1 MTTFSPHRMDSLTTS
16 NLRKLTLHAQE
27 TPRTKVIRYFNQVE
41 DPRILSNREPSPIPF
56 QNSNDP
62 WDLTSIFIHRPS
74 FLTTVLIV
82 EDCPSPILGK
92 KDFPTPNSVYD

>member
-1 MTTFSPHRMDSLTTS
+1 MFSPPQMGTLTTS
-16 NLRKLTLHAQE
+16 NLHKLTLHAHE

-62 WDLTSIFIHRPS
+62 WDLTRTFIHRPLS
-74 FLTTVLIV
+74 FRL
-82 EDCPSPILGK
+82 C
-92 KDFPTPNSVYD
+92 